1 MNIKNRFNTL
11 LKISSELNTLRNPA
25 EILDRVMDLAIET
38 IMAERG
44 FVIVKSD
51 LENEKYNV
59 VVARKFKQ
67 DVIEQQ
73 LQLSNSVIQRV
84 LSSGKSVM
92 TYDAVQDD
100 RFKNA
105 DSIQL
110 QNIHS
115 IACVPLKQDKQILG
129 AVYVDNPK
137 NVGRFNN
144 ESLEFLEIFA
154 GQATIAIENARII
167 ENLKIENLQLQKTA
181 GQKSRYAQIIG
192 SSDKIQ
198 EIFDL
203 IDRVAQSE
211 ATVLI
216 QGESGTGKE
225 LVAQAI
231 HENSA
236 RCDNQFI
243 PIYCGSLSENLLES
257 ELFGHKKGAF
267 TGAVENK
274 PGLFEEANNGTIFL
288 DEIADISKN
297 IQTKLLR
304 VLQNGELKRVGDT
317 KSHNVNVRVI
327 AATNKDLWKAVSENE
342 FREDLYYRLN
352 VINMTIPPLRNRTD
366 DIEVLAHHFLRIYA
380 DKNKKYLKGISK
392 KAIRRLQAYKWP
404 GNIRELENTIERAV
418 IMSRST
424 VIEPQDLHLHE
435 RSKGFSAGMKLKDI
449 EREIVLRTL
458 QECDG
463 NRTKTSKILG
473 VSRRWLQYHLKEWN
487 VQ

>member
-1 MNIKNRFNTL
+1 
-11 LKISSELNTLRNPA
+11 
-25 EILDRVMDLAIET
+25 
-38 IMAERG
+38 
-44 FVIVKSD
+44 
-51 LENEKYNV
+51 
-59 VVARKFKQ
+59 
-67 DVIEQQ
+67 
-73 LQLSNSVIQRV
+73 V
-84 LSSGKSVM
+84 LSSGKAVL
-92 TYDAVQDD
+92 TYDAVEDD

-105 DSIQL
+105 ESIQL
-110 QNIHS
+110 QKIHS
-115 IACVPLKQDKQILG
+115 IACVPLMKDDQILG
-129 AVYVDNPK
+129 AVYVDNPG
-137 NVGRFNN
+137 NVGKFNN

-154 GQATIAIENARII
+154 GQATIALENARII
-167 ENLKIENLQLQKTA
+167 EDLKYRNQQLQKSS
-181 GQKSRYAQIIG
+181 GQQSRYPQIIG
-192 SSDKIQ
+192 SSSKIK

-203 IDRVAQSE
+203 IDRVSRSE

-231 HENSA
+231 HNNSA
-236 RCDNQFI
+236 RSENQFI

-304 VLQNGELKRVGDT
+304 VLQNGEIKRVGDT
-317 KSHNVNVRVI
+317 KTHIVNVRVI
-327 AATNKDLWKAVSENE
+327 AATNTDLWQTVSNGD

-352 VINMTIPPLRNRTD
+352 VINMTIPPLRNRTE

-380 DKNKKYLKGISK
+380 DKNKKYLKGFSK
-392 KAIRRLQAYKWP
+392 KAIKQLLAYKWP

-424 VIEPQDLHLHE
+424 IIDSDDLHLRE
-435 RSKGFSAGMKLKDI
+435 RSKGLSAGMKLKDI
-449 EREIVLRTL
+449 EREVVLRTL

-463 NRTKTSKILG
+463 NRTKTAKILG
-473 VSRRWLQYHLKEWN
+473 VSRRWLQYHLKDWN
-487 VQ
+487 YS